1 MHPKRGKL
9 FDWFFPADL
18 ESVGGA
24 ILTELCRT
32 DDERS
37 ASSMKT
43 SADPFHA
50 FGQAHR

>member
-18 ESVGGA
+18 ESMRGA

-32 DDERS
+32 DDEGMPP
-37 ASSMKT
+37 SMKN
-43 SADPFHA
+43 
-50 FGQAHR
+50 FG

>member
-9 FDWFFPADL
+9 FDWFFPADV
-18 ESVGGA
+18 ESVGGT

-32 DDERS
+32 DDKCT

-43 SADPFHA
+43 
-50 FGQAHR
+50 FG